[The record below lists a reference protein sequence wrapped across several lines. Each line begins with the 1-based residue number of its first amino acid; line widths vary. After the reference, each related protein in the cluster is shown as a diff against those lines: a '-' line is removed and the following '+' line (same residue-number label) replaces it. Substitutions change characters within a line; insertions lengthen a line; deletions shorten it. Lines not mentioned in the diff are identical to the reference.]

1 MQIDKK
7 RFRIDSSGESL
18 AYFST
23 KKNIIISK
31 KDIQKLIKLSLTR
44 KTDLRICMH
53 RSIKD
58 MDYIVDKFIKY
69 KVKSNSS
76 IDYIILISSCII
88 LTAWATYECLHL
100 KNQKQSN

>member
-1 MQIDKK
+1 MKDMA
-7 RFRIDSSGESL
+7 L
-18 AYFST
+18 T
-23 KKNIIISK
+23 KNYDLEKGKAMALQNSKDVKNREMYW
-31 KDIQKLIKLSLTR
+31 DVG
-44 KTDLRICMH
+44 
-53 RSIKD
+53 IKD